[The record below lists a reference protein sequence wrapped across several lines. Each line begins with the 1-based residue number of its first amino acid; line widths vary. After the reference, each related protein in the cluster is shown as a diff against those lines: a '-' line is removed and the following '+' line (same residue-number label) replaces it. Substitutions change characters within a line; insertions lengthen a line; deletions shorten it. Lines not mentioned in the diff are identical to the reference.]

1 MNMVI
6 CRKKSIKTDIAAY
19 KLNNRTAGIGV
30 KAPRKNAILSDTE
43 VNNIAGPTRPTI
55 RAI

>member
-30 KAPRKNAILSDTE
+30 NAPRKNAILSDTE